1 MAPSGSIVIRRA
13 RAADLADLTAL
24 LQILFGIEEDFSFDE
39 ARQRQ
44 GLMLMLEN
52 EQGVVLAAENSGKVI
67 GMCTGQLLIS
77 TAEGG
82 PAVLVEDVVV
92 LPAWQD
98 RGVGRLLMRSIAE
111 WAAGKKATRL
121 QLLADRNNKAALTF
135 YDKIGWQ
142 MTDLIC
148 LRKTVDSKR
157 KS

>member
-1 MAPSGSIVIRRA
+1 MAPSGSIVIRQA
-13 RAADLADLTAL
+13 RTADLADLTAL

-39 ARQRQ
+39 DRQRQ
-44 GLMLMLEN
+44 GLVLMLEN
-52 EQGVVLAAENSGKVI
+52 EQGVVLAAEDSGKVI

-92 LPAWQD
+92 LPAWRN

-111 WAAGKKATRL
+111 WAADKKAARL
-121 QLLADRNNKAALTF
+121 QLLADHNNQAALSF
-135 YDKIGWQ
+135 YDKIDWQ

>member
-44 GLMLMLEN
+44 GLVLMLEN
-52 EQGVVLAAENSGKVI
+52 EQGVVLAAEDSGKVI

-98 RGVGRLLMRSIAE
+98 RGVGRLLMRSIAD
-111 WAAGKKATRL
+111 WAAGKKAARL
-121 QLLADRNNKAALTF
+121 QLLADRNNQAALSF

-148 LRKTVDSKR
+148 LRKT
-157 KS
+157 

>member
-39 ARQRQ
+39 TRQRQ

-52 EQGVVLAAENSGKVI
+52 EQGVVLVAENSGKVI

-98 RGVGRLLMRSIAE
+98 RGVGRLLMRSIAD
-111 WAAGKKATRL
+111 WAAGKKAARL
-121 QLLADRNNKAALTF
+121 QLLADRNNQAALSF

-148 LRKTVDSKR
+148 LRKT
-157 KS
+157 

>member
-1 MAPSGSIVIRRA
+1 MAPSGSIIIRRA

-24 LQILFGIEEDFSFDE
+24 LQVLFGIEEDFFFDE

-44 GLMLMLEN
+44 GLMLMLES
-52 EQGVVLAAENSGKVI
+52 EQGVVLAAETSGKVI
-67 GMCTGQLLIS
+67 GMCIGQLLIS

-92 LPAWQD
+92 LPAWQN

-121 QLLADRNNKAALTF
+121 QLLADRNNKAALSF
-135 YDKIGWQ
+135 YNKIGWQ

-148 LRKTVDSKR
+148 LRKTAD
-157 KS
+157 